1 MRRGEK
7 FSVVKC
13 LVAENCSRGGIESI
27 HKTKMPQQVE
37 GDPACRTLAAH
48 GSGGTLI
55 EIPHPPARVGCL
67 SKRDASW
74 LHRGSKIT
82 FVLRGYVSSLSP
94 QGSLSTRGS
103 RCHTNRERVR
113 SWPYKHSV
121 GSAVLV
127 ITRKRIYD

>member
-1 MRRGEK
+1 MPTFSRTKPEK
-7 FSVVKC
+7 VGHPR
-13 LVAENCSRGGIESI
+13 SR
-27 HKTKMPQQVE
+27 QQVE
-37 GDPACRTLAAH
+37 GDPPACRTLAAH

-94 QGSLSTRGS
+94 PGQSV
-103 RCHTNRERVR
+103 NERLPM
-113 SWPYKHSV
+113 PYKP
-121 GSAVLV
+121 GEGEKLAL
-127 ITRKRIYD
+127 